1 MKKLLTVIIAL
12 MMVATSLNAKT
23 LIVYY
28 SFTNNIRTVI
38 NELSTQIEADVL
50 EVLPK
55 EENVDYAA
63 NNYITYLV

>member
-1 MKKLLTVIIAL
+1 
-12 MMVATSLNAKT
+12 MVATSLNAKT

>member
-1 MKKLLTVIIAL
+1 
-12 MMVATSLNAKT
+12 
-23 LIVYY
+23 VYY